1 MEASLQYR
9 DTTQSFKYTSS
20 EEMIVKVNEVHYGN
34 LVKRSVHGA
43 CVSTNKNTVKG
54 TTHATMVPGER
65 KRRLIVLFQDHE
77 K

>member
-20 EEMIVKVNEVHYGN
+20 EQMIVKVNEVHYGN

-54 TTHATMVPGER
+54 TTCNDGPR
-65 KRRLIVLFQDHE
+65 
-77 K
+77 

>member
-1 MEASLQYR
+1 
-9 DTTQSFKYTSS
+9 
-20 EEMIVKVNEVHYGN
+20 MIVKVNEVHYGN